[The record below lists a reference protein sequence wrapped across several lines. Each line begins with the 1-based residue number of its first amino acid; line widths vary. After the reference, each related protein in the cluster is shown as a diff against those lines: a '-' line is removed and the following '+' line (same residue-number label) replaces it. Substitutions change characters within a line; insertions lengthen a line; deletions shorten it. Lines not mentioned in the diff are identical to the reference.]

1 MNFQVV
7 LFLSVSLLFLQQSS
21 ASPVGSK
28 LDHRSEN
35 PQSSGFI
42 VASIINVPCKT
53 GYVMVNGNCVKEVNG
68 KWSPEKSSVE
78 KIIYQHKIPD
88 EWRTSTTVLMFKK
101 RRQEDTIKL

>member
-68 KWSPEKSSVE
+68 KWSPEKSSKLEMKKSALDFNYAKRPETQQRVVD
-78 KIIYQHKIPD
+78 I
-88 EWRTSTTVLMFKK
+88 ST
-101 RRQEDTIKL
+101 